1 MQNSKAANCA
11 ECGVES
17 QKDFF
22 SNIDPNPVAMSRR
35 NLCRACHSS
44 LFGNGAAEET
54 DETEKAEKALHLR
67 AGNIPVTTGFTT
79 AAGPITEEIDVIT
92 SECVYGINVFKDMPG
107 DVRDIVG
114 GRASAQQ
121 KVLRYLRQTCLDE
134 LRMNA
139 AEIDAD
145 AVIGVDLDYSEI
157 SGANGGLLM
166 LVASG
171 TAVRLDMGTERSSDH
186 KTCLDL

>member
-1 MQNSKAANCA
+1 MQNTKAVSCDQ
-11 ECGVES
+11 CGVES

-22 SNIDPNPVAMSRR
+22 SNIDPNQVAMNPR
-35 NLCRACHSS
+35 NVCRMCQPNP
-44 LFGNGAAEET
+44 FGNGATEEI
-54 DETEKAEKALHLR
+54 DETEAALKARQLK
-67 AGNIPVTTGFTT
+67 AGNITVTTGFTT

-145 AVIGVDLDYSEI
+145 AVIGVDLDYCEI

-186 KTCLDL
+186 

>member
-1 MQNSKAANCA
+1 MQNTKAVNCD
-11 ECGVES
+11 ECTRES

-22 SNIDPNPVAMSRR
+22 SNMDRNQVVMNSRNICR
-35 NLCRACHSS
+35 VCHTNL
-44 LFGNGAAEET
+44 LGKDAAEEIGG
-54 DETEKAEKALHLR
+54 TEEALKARHLK

-92 SECVYGINVFKDMPG
+92 SECVYGINEFKDMPG

-121 KVLRYLRQTCLDE
+121 KVLKYLRQTCLDE

-171 TAVRLDMGTERSSDH
+171 TAVKLNINTERSSDH
-186 KTCLDL
+186 

>member
-11 ECGVES
+11 ECGIES

-22 SNIDPNPVAMSRR
+22 SNIDRNPVAIGRR
-35 NLCRACHSS
+35 NLCRACHTS

-54 DETEKAEKALHLR
+54 GEALKALHLR

-92 SECVYGINVFKDMPG
+92 SECVYGISVFKDMPG

-186 KTCLDL
+186 